1 MSQPVSSQFDQAAVI
16 SAVSQIIKAVGE
28 DPTREGLRETPRRVA
43 QMYAE
48 AFSGMNMDPRDEL
61 RVGFEEGH
69 REMVVIKDIS
79 FYSMCEHHFL
89 PFFGLVHIGYI
100 PNKDGRV
107 VGVSKL
113 ARVVEIVSK
122 RPQLQERMT
131 TQIASA
137 IMDGISPDG
146 LAVVVQAE
154 HLCMM
159 MRGVK
164 KPGSR
169 VITSAIRGIFRR
181 QAASRSEFF
190 SLIQNK

>member
-1 MSQPVSSQFDQAAVI
+1 MTKVPGCGFDQTAVTN
-16 SAVSQIIKAVGE
+16 AVASIIKAVGE
-28 DPTREGLRETPRRVA
+28 NPMREGLRETPRRVA

-48 AFSGMNMDPRDEL
+48 AFSGINVDPREEL

-69 REMVVIKDIS
+69 REMVVLKDIS

-89 PFFGLVHIGYI
+89 PFFGVVHIGYI
-100 PNKDGRV
+100 PNKEGRV

-131 TQIASA
+131 TEIAAA

-164 KPGSR
+164 KPGSC
-169 VITSAIRGIFRR
+169 VITSAIRGIFSR
-181 QAASRSEFF
+181 QVASRAEFF
-190 SLIQNK
+190 SLIQAK